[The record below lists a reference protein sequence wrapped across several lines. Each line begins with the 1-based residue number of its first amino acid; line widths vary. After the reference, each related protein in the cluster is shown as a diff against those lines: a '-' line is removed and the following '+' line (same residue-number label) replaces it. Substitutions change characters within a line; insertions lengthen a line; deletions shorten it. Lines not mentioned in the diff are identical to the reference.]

1 MFSPQDDEP
10 PVKGKKKKKKKK
22 EEEVDVDVDDPAV
35 SRFQYPFHELMVWA
49 VLMKRQKMA
58 VFLWQR
64 GEESMAKALVACK
77 LYKAM
82 AHESSESELVD
93 DISQDLDNNS
103 KLVSA
108 GTPRPVSPL
117 LRPAHLLFPLHKG
130 DHLSWQKDQRV
141 TLRANPKEMQRPLPT
156 SDLHCP
162 RMRCARAFSG
172 KEGWKCSQTAAS

>member
-1 MFSPQDDEP
+1 
-10 PVKGKKKKKKKK
+10 
-22 EEEVDVDVDDPAV
+22 
-35 SRFQYPFHELMVWA
+35 MVWA

-103 KLVSA
+103 KLVSR
-108 GTPRPVSPL
+108 GN
-117 LRPAHLLFPLHKG
+117 
-130 DHLSWQKDQRV
+130 
-141 TLRANPKEMQRPLPT
+141 LRAMGDCCLKCLSPVGKRGHGT
-156 SDLHCP
+156 SH
-162 RMRCARAFSG
+162 
-172 KEGWKCSQTAAS
+172 

>member
-1 MFSPQDDEP
+1 MYFRSLFINLTERFPFCQEFWNSLLHTFLAKPWNPCFSPQDDEP
-10 PVKGKKKKKKKK
+10 PAKGKKKKKKKK
-22 EEEVDVDVDDPAV
+22 EEEIDIDVDDPAV

-82 AHESSESELVD
+82 AHESSESDLVD

-103 KLVSA
+103 KLVSSGDLKA
-108 GTPRPVSPL
+108 RRDDHPEYLSLQGGVANVL
-117 LRPAHLLFPLHKG
+117 L
-130 DHLSWQKDQRV
+130 
-141 TLRANPKEMQRPLPT
+141 T
-156 SDLHCP
+156 
-162 RMRCARAFSG
+162 
-172 KEGWKCSQTAAS
+172 

>member
-1 MFSPQDDEP
+1 MEA
-10 PVKGKKKKKKKK
+10 KGKKKKKKKK
-22 EEEVDVDVDDPAV
+22 EEEIDIDVDDPAV

-82 AHESSESELVD
+82 AHESSESDLVD

-103 KLVSA
+103 KP
-108 GTPRPVSPL
+108 GETTI
-117 LRPAHLLFPLHKG
+117 LRTCLC
-130 DHLSWQKDQRV
+130 R
-141 TLRANPKEMQRPLPT
+141 
-156 SDLHCP
+156 
-162 RMRCARAFSG
+162 
-172 KEGWKCSQTAAS
+172 EGWLVYFSLKDSGG

>member
-1 MFSPQDDEP
+1 M
-10 PVKGKKKKKKKK
+10 
-22 EEEVDVDVDDPAV
+22 

-77 LYKAM
+77 LYKSM

-103 KLVSA
+103 KLVSGGNLRTRRDDCPKSCPLA
-108 GTPRPVSPL
+108 GNNS
-117 LRPAHLLFPLHKG
+117 KCIS
-130 DHLSWQKDQRV
+130 HLSPFKAKAC
-141 TLRANPKEMQRPLPT
+141 L
-156 SDLHCP
+156 
-162 RMRCARAFSG
+162 
-172 KEGWKCSQTAAS
+172 

>member
-1 MFSPQDDEP
+1 MGGHIDVLKKSLFLQTARFPFFQLVLKPFTGRTTVRVFISPQDDEP
-10 PVKGKKKKKKKK
+10 PAKGKKKKKKKK
-22 EEEVDVDVDDPAV
+22 EEELDIDVDDPAV

-77 LYKAM
+77 LYKSM

-103 KLVSA
+103 K
-108 GTPRPVSPL
+108 
-117 LRPAHLLFPLHKG
+117 
-130 DHLSWQKDQRV
+130 
-141 TLRANPKEMQRPLPT
+141 
-156 SDLHCP
+156 
-162 RMRCARAFSG
+162 
-172 KEGWKCSQTAAS
+172 

>member
-1 MFSPQDDEP
+1 MLVSRQDDEP
-10 PVKGKKKKKKKK
+10 PAKGKKKKKKKK
-22 EEEVDVDVDDPAV
+22 EEEIDIDVDDPAV

-77 LYKAM
+77 LYKSM

-103 KLVSA
+103 KLVSRDA
-108 GTPRPVSPL
+108 QSRERL
-117 LRPAHLLFPLHKG
+117 L
-130 DHLSWQKDQRV
+130 S
-141 TLRANPKEMQRPLPT
+141 
-156 SDLHCP
+156 
-162 RMRCARAFSG
+162 
-172 KEGWKCSQTAAS
+172 